1 MDQRQKTD
9 AALVDAARV
18 GDRGAYAALLARHYP
33 LVLAVCTRMLRD
45 GSLAQDAAQE
55 AAMQALLGLDRLRH
69 PARFGPWLAG
79 IGLNICRRW
88 LRHQVRGMASWE
100 TLLTEPED
108 ARPGPDDLA
117 EADELRERVLDAVA
131 ALPPGQRATVLL
143 VYLDGLSHAEAAS
156 ALGIAT
162 GAIKTRLFKARRT
175 LRRHLGDLAREEK
188 TMAAAD
194 TMQWVEFRVRDVQRH
209 PATSSPQMHHTVI
222 LQEVGGTGRHSTW
235 GIGPFEAEALAVQLA
250 DVQIPRPLV
259 YTLAAQLLAA
269 TGGRLRAV
277 RIARMHEQV
286 GYGELIVE
294 GPNGEQVV
302 DARVS
307 DALNLALVCR
317 VPIYVAAALLT
328 DETDGVAGE
337 WRRDELRLY
346 GEETEGPAE
355 PAITLSRRRSLPNP
369 LSSPVP

>member
-1 MDQRQKTD
+1 
-9 AALVDAARV
+9 
-18 GDRGAYAALLARHYP
+18 
-33 LVLAVCTRMLRD
+33 
-45 GSLAQDAAQE
+45 
-55 AAMQALLGLDRLRH
+55 
-69 PARFGPWLAG
+69 
-79 IGLNICRRW
+79 
-88 LRHQVRGMASWE
+88 
-100 TLLTEPED
+100 
-108 ARPGPDDLA
+108 
-117 EADELRERVLDAVA
+117 
-131 ALPPGQRATVLL
+131 
-143 VYLDGLSHAEAAS
+143 
-156 ALGIAT
+156 
-162 GAIKTRLFKARRT
+162 
-175 LRRHLGDLAREEK
+175 
-188 TMAAAD
+188 MAAAD